1 MLHRLVERQL
11 KKLGLDRAPPLQIE
25 LWQQFLERVSQSYIE
40 ADRDRYLLER
50 SLTISSGEMQ
60 EQATE
65 LRAANE
71 KLLQAITEH
80 ERTEEALA
88 LARDQALAA
97 SRLKTELLAKVSHEL
112 RTPLGAILGLAEML
126 QLALYGPLTDKQC
139 ETMAKIID
147 NTNYLTSLVNE
158 LLDQAQTDAGK
169 LKLNLSSFAPADLVE
184 RTLSKM
190 NVLAQTKGLTLTT
203 HMTAEVPAT
212 LFGDPA
218 RVQQI
223 LVNLVSNAIKFSQ
236 RGVVR
241 VYVYR
246 PDAVHWALQVSDT
259 GSGIPVE
266 AQSYIFEPFRQ
277 VDGSMTRQQ
286 EGTGL
291 GLSIVNQLT
300 TLMGGQITLESEV
313 GRGSTFTVQ
322 LPLIPDQ
329 EETSQ
334 SVRSLP
340 LGHLMGT
347 G

>member
-11 KKLGLDRAPPLQIE
+11 KKLGLDRSSLPQIE
-25 LWQQFLERVSQSYIE
+25 LWQQFLERISQSYTE

-60 EQATE
+60 EQATA

-71 KLLQAITEH
+71 KLLKEITEH
-80 ERTEEALA
+80 EQTEEALA

-126 QLALYGPLTDKQC
+126 QFALYGPLTDKQG

-190 NVLAQTKGLTLTT
+190 NVLAQTKGIVLAADIAAD
-203 HMTAEVPAT
+203 MPAT
-212 LFGDPA
+212 LWGDSG

-223 LVNLVSNAIKFSQ
+223 LVNLVSNAIKFTQ
-236 RGVVR
+236 RGAVQICL
-241 VYVYR
+241 YR
-246 PDAVHWALQVSDT
+246 PDAGHWALQVSDT

-291 GLSIVNQLT
+291 GLSIVKQLT
-300 TLMGGQITLESEV
+300 TLMDGQITLESEV
-313 GRGSTFTVQ
+313 GRGSTFTVC
-322 LPLIPDQ
+322 LPLL
-329 EETSQ
+329 
-334 SVRSLP
+334 SVP
-340 LGHLMGT
+340 EKVA
-347 G
+347 

>member
-11 KKLGLDRAPPLQIE
+11 KKLGLARASPPQIE
-25 LWQQFLERVSQSYIE
+25 LWQQFLERISQSYIE

-71 KLLQAITEH
+71 KLLQEITEH
-80 ERTEEALA
+80 EQTEEALA

-126 QLALYGPLTDKQC
+126 QLTLYGPLTAKQG

-169 LKLNLSSFAPADLVE
+169 LTLNLSSFAPADLVE

-203 HMTAEVPAT
+203 NITADVPAT

-223 LVNLVSNAIKFSQ
+223 LVNLVGNAIKFTQ
-236 RGVVR
+236 RGAVQVCL
-241 VYVYR
+241 YR
-246 PDAVHWALQVSDT
+246 PDAVSWALQVSDT

-286 EGTGL
+286 DGTGL
-291 GLSIVNQLT
+291 GLSIVKQLT
-300 TLMGGQITLESEV
+300 TLMDGQITLESEV
-313 GRGSTFTVQ
+313 GRGSTFTVC
-322 LPLIPDQ
+322 LPLL
-329 EETSQ
+329 
-334 SVRSLP
+334 SVP
-340 LGHLMGT
+340 EKVA
-347 G
+347 